1 MYSILV
7 AIAGFGLI
15 MYFFLPI
22 ILGSLIFIEHK
33 GLFFDKPLK
42 QRKILISLFALIF
55 GLIAISSVTVSFEQ
69 DLSMYER
76 LFIILSSITYVSYT
90 FYAVRILLKL
100 RTSKFVAQ

>member
-15 MYFFLPI
+15 MYFFLPFV
-22 ILGSLIFIEHK
+22 LGSLIFFEHK

-42 QRKILISLFALIF
+42 QRKILISLFALIV

-69 DLSMYER
+69 GLSMYER

-90 FYAVRILLKL
+90 FYALRILFKL